1 MKKTIPFLL
10 LVSCLARPLQ
20 AQEAPIPAE
29 AVQDEPADDS
39 VGQASLVATKSGQ
52 ENNWQ
57 NWVFV
62 GGALVAA
69 AVAVLV
75 VSLDSGSSA
84 H

>member
-1 MKKTIPFLL
+1 MTLL
-10 LVSCLARPLQ
+10 ILAATVSLS
-20 AQEAPIPAE
+20 AQEAPAAPEETAPAAQPTGQTA
-29 AVQDEPADDS
+29 AVAAKMS
-39 VGQASLVATKSGQ
+39 K

-69 AVAVLV
+69 GVAILV
-75 VSLDSGSSA
+75 ISLDSGSSA